1 MKKNKSK
8 LQKSALYFAGAS
20 LIASVACIIY
30 LMLNLDILGW
40 ENPISASLL
49 ASSFFF
55 GFVCFLL
62 VIIGTA
68 DIPSFKV
75 DSDSH

>member
-8 LQKSALYFAGAS
+8 LQKLSLYFSAFS
-20 LIASVACIIY
+20 LIASIASIIY
-30 LMLNLDILGW
+30 LMLHLDTLGW

-55 GFVCFLL
+55 AFVSFLL
-62 VIIGTA
+62 FIIGTA

-75 DSDSH
+75 DSGSN

>member
-8 LQKSALYFAGAS
+8 LQKLSLFFSALS
-20 LIASVACIIY
+20 LIASIASIIY
-30 LMLNLDILGW
+30 LKLNLDVLGW

-55 GFVCFLL
+55 AFVSFLFF
-62 VIIGTA
+62 IIGTA

-75 DSDSH
+75 GSGSN